1 MSAVTGHFP
10 PSQHD
15 GTVTGPYHN
24 GIVTGHYHQDT
35 VTGQY
40 HLDTATGQ
48 YRQDTATGQYRQDTA
63 TGQYHHRHALESSAS
78 RRRSMPIWAVI
89 GIVVIAVVV
98 LVGVGAAVTIA
109 LRTPTAPAGT
119 DPIAAKGAPV
129 AVKLGETL
137 SFRAG
142 KTAANYALTAGRPLT
157 LTPSGSRPSRGT
169 FLGLEATVTVV
180 SGSVYLT
187 DDNFILV
194 TTDGR
199 KFEPDVSFLF
209 EGGLRGA
216 RAGTGQTATG
226 LVVWDL
232 PEGAQ
237 TGAKVE
243 LRIEDSGLQGTWQL
257 P

>member
-15 GTVTGPYHN
+15 GTVTGSYHS
-24 GIVTGHYHQDT
+24 
-35 VTGQY
+35 
-40 HLDTATGQ
+40 ATI
-48 YRQDTATGQYRQDTA
+48 
-63 TGQYHHRHALESSAS
+63 TGQYHHRHALESSAR

-109 LRTPTAPAGT
+109 LRTPAAPAGT

-129 AVKLGETL
+129 AVRLGDTL
-137 SFRAG
+137 AYRAG
-142 KTAANYALTAGRPLT
+142 KTVANYALAAGPALT
-157 LTPSGSRPSRGT
+157 LTPSGSRPSRGA
-169 FLGLEATVTVV
+169 FLGLTATVRVEA
-180 SGSVYLT
+180 GSVYLT

-194 TTDGR
+194 TGDGR

-216 RAGTGQTATG
+216 RAGAGQTATG

-243 LRIEDSGLQGTWQL
+243 LRIETSGLQGHWQL